1 MPAKCKQMR
10 GKKVYKVKHRICLVI
25 FYFMWF
31 VNNHPFEHTS
41 LNTPLHKI
49 SNPYTPFITLHTT
62 FNLVKNKF
70 ATSLYKIGVY
80 EQNKND
86 SIYMWKT
93 QQHLEY
99 FNVIVKQQD
108 FSKVTS

>member
-1 MPAKCKQMR
+1 M
-10 GKKVYKVKHRICLVI
+10 
-25 FYFMWF
+25 
-31 VNNHPFEHTS
+31 
-41 LNTPLHKI
+41 
-49 SNPYTPFITLHTT
+49 
-62 FNLVKNKF
+62 F

-86 SIYMWKT
+86 IIYMWKT

-108 FSKVTS
+108 FSKVAS